1 MRVSFRYICFKIKLF
16 GNNLKS
22 VQSYSSENRCH
33 RENKS
38 YSSFQTDKMIN
49 QMIEQRL
56 QNIINTDLIVSKQL
70 AFKTKRLYEKLN
82 FCGKYRSIDFLT
94 VHSFSGDYKD

>member
-1 MRVSFRYICFKIKLF
+1 
-16 GNNLKS
+16 
-22 VQSYSSENRCH
+22 
-33 RENKS
+33 
-38 YSSFQTDKMIN
+38 
-49 QMIEQRL
+49 MIEQRL